1 MKVRWDLSRYL
12 RCKRY
17 LSRRY
22 QDVWVHMR
30 RYFLLSGV
38 ATDRDRL
45 GATRGYWPFALLGTL
60 ARSLGGSRSDNANT
74 SQ

>member
-1 MKVRWDLSRYL
+1 
-12 RCKRY
+12 
-17 LSRRY
+17 
-22 QDVWVHMR
+22 MR
-30 RYFLLSGV
+30 RYLLLSGV